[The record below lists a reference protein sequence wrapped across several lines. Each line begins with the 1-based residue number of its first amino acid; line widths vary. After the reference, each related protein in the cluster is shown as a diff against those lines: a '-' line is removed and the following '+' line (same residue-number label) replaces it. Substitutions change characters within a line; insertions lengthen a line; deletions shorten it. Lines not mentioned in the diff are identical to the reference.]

1 MSERFSE
8 QNQTTVLD
16 WGFWGFSR
24 KGEGAACRA
33 VVLAFGQLFVCPQ
46 FVAEHNCGM
55 RADEEPSTGLHA
67 SAWFD
72 FIVTMLLAACVLL
85 CVCISAVCVCVC
97 VGPRLIDA
105 TSFDFPSVSCDGG
118 LDGRP
123 RWVSHKVFMSSVCLS
138 VPLLLHPPVASSL
151 SFFMF
156 VSVLY
161 IAFALC

>member
-1 MSERFSE
+1 MVRECEIFGAKSNNSFGLGLLGL
-8 QNQTTVLD
+8 QAD
-16 WGFWGFSR
+16 
-24 KGEGAACRA
+24 EGGAGGACRA

-55 RADEEPSTGLHA
+55 RVAKGA

-72 FIVTMLLAACVLL
+72 FIVTMFLAACVCP
-85 CVCISAVCVCVC
+85 CVRLCVCVC
-97 VGPRLIDA
+97 AGPRLIDA

-138 VPLLLHPPVASSL
+138 VPLLLHPPYAALCLSL
-151 SFFMF
+151 HCIC
-156 VSVLY
+156 SVLS
-161 IAFALC
+161 L